1 MWSGVEEGKG
11 SKLHLYNSHYGLI
24 VSVKYTVT
32 TCDGGGGVREMKTKA
47 PAITYTGTQV

>member
-11 SKLHLYNSHYGLI
+11 SKLHLFNSHYGLCLSNI
-24 VSVKYTVT
+24 LLQHVM
-32 TCDGGGGVREMKTKA
+32 GGGVREMKTKA